1 MDGKDCP
8 GEFDEPLLD
17 DTITTKIKKFCIKD
31 KQPEEP
37 LVFNLEE
44 TQYDISTPEFWEDIG
59 EGTGYD

>member
-44 TQYDISTPEFWEDIG
+44 TQ
-59 EGTGYD
+59 